1 MPTLKDSVNA
11 LRFLS
16 IDAVQK
22 ANSGHPG
29 MPMGMADI
37 AEVLWN
43 HFLKHNPT
51 NPRWFN
57 RDRFVLSN
65 GHGSMLLYSLL
76 HLTGY
81 NICIEDIKNF
91 RQLNSK
97 TPGHPEYN
105 LDIGIETT
113 TGPLGQGLANA
124 VGMALAEKILG
135 EQFNRGALNIVDHN
149 TYVFV
154 GDGCLMEG
162 ISHEACSLAGIHKL
176 GKLIVFWDN
185 NKISIDGDV
194 KDWFCEDVAKRFES
208 YGWHVVKNVDGHDSE
223 SIKNAILEAKYND
236 KPSLICCKTKIACGA
251 ATLEGSNK
259 SHGAPLG
266 KEEILATRKKLN
278 WKYEPFV
285 IPHDIYKAWDFKKK
299 GQELQDIWDNIFEKY
314 EKEYPSLAK
323 EFLRRI
329 SGKMPSCWN
338 LVSKNCI
345 EKLNEVAE
353 DEPTRKSSK
362 RCLEY
367 FGSILPELIGGS
379 ADLSESNC
387 TLWEGSKKITTKDAS
402 GNYIHY
408 GVREF
413 AMFAIMTGLR
423 LHGGF
428 LPYGGTFLVFAD
440 YGNNALRMAA
450 LIKQKVIFIF
460 THDSIGLGEDGPT
473 HQPVEH
479 ISTLRLI
486 PNLSI
491 WRPCDAPETAVAW
504 KYAIEND
511 SPTCLILTRQK
522 VSQQMRTS
530 FMLESISK
538 GGYVIFDTKNTPDAI
553 IIATGS
559 EVSLAISVAKKMA
572 QKEKNI
578 RVVSM
583 VSIDTFEKQSDEYKE
598 SVLPK
603 NVTTRL
609 AIEAGKSD
617 LWYKYVG
624 LNGKVMGLD
633 TFGKSAPDKKLFEV
647 FGFTEHNV
655 EVSLNC
661 TKTI

>member
-1 MPTLKDSVNA
+1 
-11 LRFLS
+11 
-16 IDAVQK
+16 
-22 ANSGHPG
+22 
-29 MPMGMADI
+29 
-37 AEVLWN
+37 
-43 HFLKHNPT
+43 
-51 NPRWFN
+51 
-57 RDRFVLSN
+57 
-65 GHGSMLLYSLL
+65 
-76 HLTGY
+76 
-81 NICIEDIKNF
+81 
-91 RQLNSK
+91 
-97 TPGHPEYN
+97 
-105 LDIGIETT
+105 
-113 TGPLGQGLANA
+113 
-124 VGMALAEKILG
+124 
-135 EQFNRGALNIVDHN
+135 
-149 TYVFV
+149 
-154 GDGCLMEG
+154 
-162 ISHEACSLAGIHKL
+162 
-176 GKLIVFWDN
+176 
-185 NKISIDGDV
+185 
-194 KDWFCEDVAKRFES
+194 
-208 YGWHVVKNVDGHDSE
+208 
-223 SIKNAILEAKYND
+223 
-236 KPSLICCKTKIACGA
+236 
-251 ATLEGSNK
+251 
-259 SHGAPLG
+259 
-266 KEEILATRKKLN
+266 
-278 WKYEPFV
+278 
-285 IPHDIYKAWDFKKK
+285 
-299 GQELQDIWDNIFEKY
+299 
-314 EKEYPSLAK
+314 
-323 EFLRRI
+323 
-329 SGKMPSCWN
+329 MPSCWN